1 MISCIFLLYR
11 LHKLWFL
18 ANSKFVT
25 ALDFGAE
32 GTSGWKLHEHV
43 SKANG
48 SSVESQIVEQRYCF
62 KVKRFAR
69 KKLRNSA
76 WDLGFATTLCPGECD
91 VPKQKLQKILGSAQ
105 SKTVSKVLGSC
116 SGYPPKNCDCC
127 WFLGPFQAGQL
138 QSFLENQISCVR
150 LQPPE
155 GMPGKLRDCF
165 HASAFCLKDI
175 DLPIFFPCV
184 RFDKNTIETEKTD
197 FPNVQKIKGK
207 EVTTS
212 SSPSILRPDDQKL
225 QVCEAKAPA
234 DCITWVGCS
243 LGHFGSV

>member
-48 SSVESQIVEQRYCF
+48 SSVESQIVEISIISQRYCF

-116 SGYPPKNCDCC
+116 SGYPPKIVIVVG
-127 WFLGPFQAGQL
+127 FLVHFKLVNSSHFWRIRYLVWGCNLQRVCQGNSGIVFMQARFVWRTL
-138 QSFLENQISCVR
+138 TYPS
-150 LQPPE
+150 
-155 GMPGKLRDCF
+155 
-165 HASAFCLKDI
+165 
-175 DLPIFFPCV
+175 FFPV
-184 RFDKNTIETEKTD
+184 LGSIKTPLKQKKTD

-207 EVTTS
+207 E
-212 SSPSILRPDDQKL
+212 
-225 QVCEAKAPA
+225 
-234 DCITWVGCS
+234 G
-243 LGHFGSV
+243 